1 MQTEPWTLLFNADHW
16 FFKISLTILKTKFN
30 THPKCLGNHF
40 GSHLRARAGGSN
52 RNAHHSV
59 QRDISKALTGIQSA
73 HMFYYNIGFLH
84 LDPGSEPFSI
94 WSCYF
99 TLSCSFET
107 WLFRHLLSKQK
118 HEAYKCF
125 YKCWRSS
132 RNHYVQT
139 KQDQIEAFSHT
150 HTAAPWTM
158 HKEKGVALAYASLF
172 KINVS
177 RWRFPLRGN
186 QATRIFFV
194 ALVRVVG
201 ISPPATAHR
210 YRYMNPSQN
219 HSCGYTPKLRK
230 ISAGFGMNYTI
241 ASATAATQKQ
251 QQQQQQ
257 QQEQEEHEQEQK

>member
-150 HTAAPWTM
+150 HTQQLHEPCTKKKVSHWHMPVFSRSTFHA
-158 HKEKGVALAYASLF
+158 GASH
-172 KINVS
+172 
-177 RWRFPLRGN
+177 WE
-186 QATRIFFV
+186 ATKQPGFS
-194 ALVRVVG
+194 LL
-201 ISPPATAHR
+201 
-210 YRYMNPSQN
+210 PS
-219 HSCGYTPKLRK
+219 
-230 ISAGFGMNYTI
+230 
-241 ASATAATQKQ
+241 
-251 QQQQQQ
+251 
-257 QQEQEEHEQEQK
+257 